1 MKVLQFAEQHKG
13 TKPWD
18 QTLIYDLFGD
28 IDDNIVVIPGKDQE
42 IYVDEINEELSKLG
56 YAVVLVVSDEE
67 SHFPYEQLDHPHI
80 KTWVQY
86 PSGSRT
92 ADRYIPGGYTPGT
105 RGLRPVEKTIDYFFS
120 GQITT
125 PARELMWEQLKDV
138 KGVFQRTPG
147 FTQGYPKDEYLDLMN
162 HAKIIPC
169 PHGAVTPDTLRL
181 WEALELGC
189 MPVIHA
195 SDHEFY
201 TKILGDFPFPS
212 VANWAD
218 IQNLEYKDCREWW
231 RGFKEYMLDNML
243 EDLRWLKES

>member
-1 MKVLQFAEQHKG
+1 MKVLQFSQHPATG
-13 TKPWD
+13 PWD

-28 IDDNIVVIPGKDQE
+28 MNDNIVVIPGKDQE
-42 IYVDEINEELSKLG
+42 MYVDKVNEALHELP

-67 SHFPYEQLDHPHI
+67 AQFPYEQLNHPRI
-80 KTWVQY
+80 KVWVQY
-86 PSGSRT
+86 PRDSRT

-105 RGLRPVEKTIDYFFS
+105 RDLKPVEKTIDYFFS

-125 PARELMWEQLKDV
+125 PAREQMWEQLKNV
-138 KGVFQRTPG
+138 KGIFQRTPG

-162 HAKIIPC
+162 HAKIVPC

-195 SDHEFY
+195 SDHDFY
-201 TKILGDFPFPS
+201 TKILGGFPFPS
-212 VANWAD
+212 VDNWAD
-218 IQNLEYKDCREWW
+218 IQHLEYQDCRGWW
-231 RGFKEYMLDNML
+231 NAHKNSMGKHMT
-243 EDLRWLKES
+243 EDLEWLKES